1 MTQND
6 KKKKSFRW
14 SHPRKNK
21 NDQLVQATSSQKE
34 KKAVSF
40 GEEKLICEMT
50 EVKNENMIH
59 DAVMIQFIFARR
71 FTTALSKGHRNEELE
86 PWTWTKV
93 IEKCLRWKN
102 LRPVIGSSQLFRLFF
117 LLNKEGWTQC
127 VPWRVRDIC

>member
-6 KKKKSFRW
+6 KKRNPFSDLTPGRTKMISWFRQPLHRKK
-14 SHPRKNK
+14 
-21 NDQLVQATSSQKE
+21 
-34 KKAVSF
+34 KKPVSF

-86 PWTWTKV
+86 PFT
-93 IEKCLRWKN
+93 IEESINKMQYLLKN
-102 LRPVIGSSQLFRLFF
+102 IFF
-117 LLNKEGWTQC
+117 AN
-127 VPWRVRDIC
+127 IF